1 MSFRS
6 KRDLEIVLSKLK
18 GFETPSLK
26 LEQYAT
32 PSKIAAEWCWAMV
45 MKQEITGKTILDAA
59 CGPGILGLGVL
70 LLGAQKVFFVDK
82 DSKIMKVCRENY
94 DLLNEEY
101 ELGEAVFVTGDITS
115 FDKNVD
121 IVIQNPP
128 FGTKNEH
135 IDKVFLE
142 KAFSIAPLVYS
153 MHKSS
158 TKQFVQAIAR
168 DHGFKITET
177 WEYEFPIKA
186 TFKHHTKPVVKI
198 EVGLWRMEKKIINTP

>member
-26 LEQYAT
+26 LEQYET
-32 PSKIAAEWCWAMV
+32 PSKIAAEWCWTMV
-45 MKQEITGKTILDAA
+45 MKREVDGKVIVDAA
-59 CGPGILGLGVL
+59 CGPGILGLGLL
-70 LLGAQKVFFVDK
+70 LLGARKVFFVDK
-82 DSKIMKVCRENY
+82 DPKIMAICIQNY
-94 DLLNEEY
+94 NRLNEEY
-101 ELGEAVFVTGDITS
+101 ELGKAEFITEDITL
-115 FDKNVD
+115 FDEKVD
-121 IVIQNPP
+121 AVIQNPP

-153 MHKSS
+153 MHKLS
-158 TKQFVQAIAR
+158 TKQFVEAMAK
-168 DHGFKITET
+168 DHQFKITET

-186 TFKHHTKPVVKI
+186 VFKHHRKPVMKV
-198 EVGLWRMEKKIINTP
+198 EVGLWRMEKIE

>member
-32 PSKIAAEWCWAMV
+32 PSKIAAEWCWVMV
-45 MKQEITGKTILDAA
+45 MKQEVGGKTILDAA
-59 CGPGILGLGVL
+59 CGPGIIGLGLL
-70 LLGAQKVFFVDK
+70 LLGASKVFFVDK
-82 DSKIMKVCRENY
+82 DPKIMTVCQENY
-94 DLLNEEY
+94 DLLNQEY

-115 FDKNVD
+115 FDQNVD
-121 IVIQNPP
+121 IVVQNPP

-142 KAFSIAPLVYS
+142 KAFSVAPLVYS
-153 MHKSS
+153 IHKLS
-158 TKQFVQAIAR
+158 TKQFVQAIAK
-168 DHGFKITET
+168 DHGFTITET

-186 TFKHHTKPVVKI
+186 AFKHHTKPVVNI
-198 EVGLWRMEKKIINTP
+198 EVGLWRMEKS